1 LSKPKVVKKR
11 LIAILLSFTFL
22 FSAMVVRVG
31 YLQLVEGAE
40 IKGKASVQQS
50 SSQIINANRGNIYDR
65 NGTLLAVSAPV
76 QTVVA
81 NPKEI
86 DKTKTDINAIA
97 QGLSSIFGGNKDDIA
112 KKLNSNTY
120 FEVIKRKIDKDL
132 AEKVNIYINE
142 NKVKGIYLVDDTKR
156 FYPNNNI
163 AAHVVGFTDADGH
176 GLQGIEK
183 SMEQYLQ
190 GLPGKVL
197 SEVDASGRTSP
208 FTSKEYFNSQDGLN
222 AVLTIDNTIQDI
234 AGKALDEAIKK
245 YDVVGGGV
253 AIVMDPK
260 NGDVLA
266 MVSKPDFDL
275 NSPYKAPALPDVNAA
290 TWTGTSQKDVDL
302 LNKTVWRNIA
312 VSNTYEPGST
322 FKAIT
327 SAAALEEGAIHP
339 EDPID
344 DSPVKM
350 NDWTIASFQGYNYEG
365 KIPFRLGLYRS
376 SNPVFVR
383 VSQLLGIDRFYSYMK
398 AFGFYDKTGIELPGE
413 QNSIIQAKPK
423 EIDMMV
429 AAFGQRFN
437 VTPIQVA
444 SAYTAIA
451 NGGKLMK
458 PRIVKELTD
467 VDGNVVKTFEPEVV
481 REVISAQT
489 SNTLRGLL
497 EGVVSDGSGSGA
509 YIKGY
514 RVAGKTGTSQTTDSD
529 VYVASFSGMAPAD
542 DPVIDVLVT
551 LFNPRGESYFGGM
564 VAAPVA
570 GSIIDQTLHYMGVEK
585 RYTEKELKEEAG
597 KTAGN

>member
-1 LSKPKVVKKR
+1 MSKTKVIKKR
-11 LIAILLSFTFL
+11 LMIILLAFSFL
-22 FSAMVVRVG
+22 FTLVLGRVG
-31 YLQLVEGAE
+31 YIQLVEGAE
-40 IKGKASVQQS
+40 IKGKASVQQN

-65 NGTLLAVSAPV
+65 NGNILALSAPV

-81 NPKEI
+81 NPKDI
-86 DKTKTDINAIA
+86 DKAKTDINAIA
-97 QGLSSIFGGNKDDIA
+97 QGLSSILGVNKDDIA
-112 KKLNSNTY
+112 KKLNNNTY

-132 AEKVNIYINE
+132 GDKVNTYIKQN
-142 NKVKGIYLVDDTKR
+142 NIKGVYLVDDTKR

-163 AAHVVGFTDADGH
+163 AAHVIGFTDADGH

-190 GLPGKVL
+190 GLPGKVF
-197 SEVDASGRTSP
+197 SEVDAGGRTSP
-208 FTSKEYFNSQDGLN
+208 FASKEYFNSQDGLN
-222 AVLTIDNTIQDI
+222 VVLTIDDTIQDI

-260 NGDVLA
+260 TGDVLA

-275 NSPYKAPALPDVNAA
+275 NNPYKAPDISGVNAS

-327 SAAALEEGAIHP
+327 SSAALEEGAIHP

-383 VSQLLGIDRFYSYMK
+383 VSQLLGIDRFYKYMR

-413 QNSIIQAKPK
+413 QNSIIQEKPK
-423 EIDMMV
+423 EIDMV
-429 AAFGQRFN
+429 CAAFGQRFN

-467 VDGNVVKTFEPEVV
+467 SDGNVVKSFEPEVV
-481 REVISAQT
+481 REVISEHT

-497 EGVVSDGSGSGA
+497 EGVVSEGSGSGA
-509 YIKGY
+509 YVKGY

-529 VYVASFSGMAPAD
+529 IYVASFSGMAPAD
-542 DPVIDVLVT
+542 DPVINVLVT

-570 GSIIDQTLHYMGVEK
+570 GSIIEQTLHYMGVEK
-585 RYTEKELKEEAG
+585 RYTDKELQSG
-597 KTAGN
+597 AGN